1 MSSGR
6 SSSSQGKPQFCFF
19 LLAADGMRLLR
30 MIHFLVL
37 SQDFH
42 LFADI
47 ALLLLMLA
55 TLSIRALSILIVVV
69 LNSQSDNSRIY
80 AISGCDEC
88 FISSSCLFFFENSNF
103 GEQLLVTFESMMLLL
118 ICNIAAGLFV
128 FFCLLT
134 ILTCSIRIIFFL
146 EPCVFPGF

>member
-88 FISSSCLFFFENSNF
+88 FISSSCLFFSFFFCFLVCLFS
-103 GEQLLVTFESMMLLL
+103 EQRDMMYWVKRTAVNRLLVTWWQVAREGKNSLVL
-118 ICNIAAGLFV
+118 
-128 FFCLLT
+128 
-134 ILTCSIRIIFFL
+134 
-146 EPCVFPGF
+146 